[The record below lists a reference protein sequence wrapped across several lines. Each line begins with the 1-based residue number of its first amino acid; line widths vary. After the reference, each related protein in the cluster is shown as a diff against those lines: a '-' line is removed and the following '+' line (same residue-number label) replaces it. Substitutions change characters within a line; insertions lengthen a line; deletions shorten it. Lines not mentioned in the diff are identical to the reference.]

1 MVDNDGRRGGSPCR
15 GRSGLGGFNF
25 VAAATLRWPVADKK

>member
-1 MVDNDGRRGGSPCR
+1 MADNDSRRRGSPSR